1 MIKSMTAYGKCTIQ
15 LADKKINIEIRSL
28 NSKGLDLNM
37 RAPSAYKAHELSFR
51 KKIASAVER
60 GKIDFSLYIEK
71 TGVDTISQ
79 INTPVIQAY
88 IEELKNITNI
98 SGEKALEIAMRLPES
113 LSSSKEE
120 IEADE
125 LNQINSGIDQALE
138 AFNTFREEEG
148 AALAEDFNQRIA
160 SIKSLLDEATEI
172 DVNRLAGIRTRLEKA
187 VADLKE
193 NVDQNRF
200 EQELIFYLEKYDIT
214 EEKVRLSNHL
224 DYFIQTMKAESTGK
238 KLGFIAQEIGREIN
252 TMGSKANAASLQ
264 KIVVQ
269 MKDELEKIKE
279 QLLNVL

>member
-79 INTPVIQAY
+79 INIPVIQAY

-120 IEADE
+120 IEDEE

-252 TMGSKANAASLQ
+252 TMGSKANDASLQ

>member
-1 MIKSMTAYGKCTIQ
+1 MTAYGKCTIQ

-79 INTPVIQAY
+79 INIPVIQAY
-88 IEELKNITNI
+88 IEELKKITNI

-252 TMGSKANAASLQ
+252 TMGSKANDASLQ

>member
-1 MIKSMTAYGKCTIQ
+1 MTAYGKCTIQ

-37 RAPSAYKAHELSFR
+37 RAPSSYKAHELSFR
-51 KKIASAVER
+51 KKIASSVER

-71 TGVDTISQ
+71 TGVETISQ

-88 IEELKNITNI
+88 MEALKKITNI
-98 SGEKALEIAMRLPES
+98 SGEKALELAMRLPDS

-120 IEADE
+120 VEEDE
-125 LNQINSGIDQALE
+125 LSQINSGIDQALE

-160 SIKSLLDEATEI
+160 SIKSLLEEATAI
-172 DVNRLAGIRTRLEKA
+172 DVDRIAGIRTRLEKA

-224 DYFIQTMKAESTGK
+224 DYFFQTMKVESTGK

-252 TMGSKANAASLQ
+252 TMGSKANDASLQ

>member
-1 MIKSMTAYGKCTIQ
+1 MTAYGKCTIQ
-15 LADKKINIEIRSL
+15 IADKKITIEIRSL

-71 TGVDTISQ
+71 TGVDTISK

-88 IEELKNITNI
+88 MEELKNITNI
-98 SGEKALEIAMRLPES
+98 SGEKALELAMRLPES

-120 IEADE
+120 IEDE
-125 LNQINSGIDQALE
+125 EFHQINSGIDQALA

-148 AALAEDFNQRIA
+148 AALTEDFNQRIA
-160 SIKSLLDEATEI
+160 SIKSLLEEATSI
-172 DVNRLAGIRTRLEKA
+172 DVDRIAGIRTRLEKA

-252 TMGSKANAASLQ
+252 TMGSKANDASLQ

>member
-1 MIKSMTAYGKCTIQ
+1 MTAYGKCTIQ

-252 TMGSKANAASLQ
+252 TMGSKANDASLQ

>member
-1 MIKSMTAYGKCTIQ
+1 MTAYGKCTIQ

-88 IEELKNITNI
+88 IEELKKITNI

-252 TMGSKANAASLQ
+252 TMGSKANDASLQ

>member
-1 MIKSMTAYGKCTIQ
+1 MTAYGKCTIQ

-98 SGEKALEIAMRLPES
+98 SGEKALEIAMRLPEA

-120 IEADE
+120 IEAEE
-125 LNQINSGIDQALE
+125 LNQINSGIDQALD

-148 AALAEDFNQRIA
+148 AALAEDFNHRI
-160 SIKSLLDEATEI
+160 KRLKELLDEASEL
-172 DVNRLAGIRTRLEKA
+172 DVDRLASIRTRLEKA
-187 VADLKE
+187 VADLRE

-224 DYFIQTMKAESTGK
+224 DYFTQTMDSKSTGK

-252 TMGSKANAASLQ
+252 TMGSKANDTALQ

>member
-1 MIKSMTAYGKCTIQ
+1 MTAYGKCTIQ

-120 IEADE
+120 IEAEE
-125 LNQINSGIDQALE
+125 LNQINSGIDQALD

-148 AALAEDFNQRIA
+148 AALADDFNHRI
-160 SIKSLLDEATEI
+160 KRLKELLDEASEL
-172 DVNRLAGIRTRLEKA
+172 DVDRLASIRTRLEKA
-187 VADLKE
+187 VADLRE

-200 EQELIFYLEKYDIT
+200 
-214 EEKVRLSNHL
+214 
-224 DYFIQTMKAESTGK
+224 
-238 KLGFIAQEIGREIN
+238 
-252 TMGSKANAASLQ
+252 
-264 KIVVQ
+264 
-269 MKDELEKIKE
+269 
-279 QLLNVL
+279 

>member
-1 MIKSMTAYGKCTIQ
+1 MTAYGKCTIQ

-79 INTPVIQAY
+79 INIPVIQAY
-88 IEELKNITNI
+88 IEELKKITNI

-214 EEKVRLSNHL
+214 EEKVHLSNHL
-224 DYFIQTMKAESTGK
+224 DYFIQTMKAESTCK

-252 TMGSKANAASLQ
+252 TMGSKANDASLQ

>member
-252 TMGSKANAASLQ
+252 TMGSKANDASLQ

>member
-1 MIKSMTAYGKCTIQ
+1 MTAYGKCTIQ

-120 IEADE
+120 IEAEE
-125 LNQINSGIDQALE
+125 LNQINSGIDQALD

-148 AALAEDFNQRIA
+148 AALADDFNHRI
-160 SIKSLLDEATEI
+160 KRLKELLDEASEL
-172 DVNRLAGIRTRLEKA
+172 DVDRLASIRTRLEKA
-187 VADLKE
+187 VADLRE

-224 DYFIQTMKAESTGK
+224 DYFTQTMDSKSTGK

-252 TMGSKANAASLQ
+252 TMGSKANDAALQ